1 MTNKKSVSYKK
12 ALLFTFVD
20 TVATKIVHPTSM
32 NDTVFED
39 RLKTRSFTKMNT
51 AVYNMKYFAHILS
64 VETLDYKGYPTYLHL
79 QWDYTNEWNN
89 IPKSS
94 LLIAGA
100 HCLTEMKAVEHVS
113 LAVFQNKKLARK
125 WLGGRDP
132 CSWINIYKGLI
143 ADPDGITDNPL
154 HTCHVLSGWNKCFHI
169 VRPIVPIDVDEAPI
183 RYYVEWMTKVNH
195 FPMIPVDDIL
205 ARKVKGLV
213 SCTCHDYLH
222 YLFCKHTYGILK
234 KREIILEFPAT
245 STMNPAPVNKRKRGV
260 GCPREM
266 HPGEVLN

>member
-12 ALLFTFVD
+12 ASLFTFVD